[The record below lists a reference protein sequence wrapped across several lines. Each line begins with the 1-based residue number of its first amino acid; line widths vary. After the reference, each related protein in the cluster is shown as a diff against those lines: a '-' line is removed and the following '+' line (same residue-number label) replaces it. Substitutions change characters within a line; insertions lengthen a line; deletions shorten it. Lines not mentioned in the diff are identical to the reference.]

1 MKNIIKSLFFVGA
14 TTILTAN
21 PAIMGGFTYKF
32 GGNNSMENAGAT
44 LKILSTAEDK
54 KPVIAAGVSFFPWA
68 KDGKKYGLDVGA
80 GYNVKN
86 ATIMGGWD
94 FLQNQPS
101 LSLGYSKGVSSSSDD
116 DLKVIDDKTQTSC
129 TESSN

>member
-1 MKNIIKSLFFVGA
+1 MRIIKNSALIITA
-14 TTILTAN
+14 SSILSFAN
-21 PAIMGGFTYKF
+21 PAFMGGFTFKF

-44 LKILSTAEDK
+44 IKVVSSSEDK
-54 KPVIAAGVSFFPWA
+54 KPVIAAGVSYFPWA

-86 ATIMGGWD
+86 TTLMGGWD

-101 LSLGYSKGVSSSSDD
+101 VSLGYTKGVSSSDD
-116 DLKVIDDKTQTSC
+116 DLKVVDDQTS
-129 TESSN
+129 SSCSKAN